1 MRAVFSVLG
10 LLLVVLIVG
19 LLAKKQL
26 AGGPAPAVPAAVS
39 SSGTP
44 APLTGTP
51 QQQVQQFQRAVQ
63 DSLQA
68 PRPEPDDK

>member
-1 MRAVFSVLG
+1 MRAVVSVLG
-10 LLLVVLIVG
+10 LLVVVLIVG

-26 AGGPAPAVPAAVS
+26 ASVPAPAPAAV

-44 APLTGTP
+44 APLSGTP

-68 PRPEPDDK
+68 PRPEPESK